1 MKHFERLD
9 AAFAEQFGGLPP
21 ITPPA
26 DPADPADLVATD
38 CTGLLLGNAD
48 IEMNNREAI
57 YGLCVEESTDE

>member
-26 DPADPADLVATD
+26 APADLVATD

-48 IEMNNREAI
+48 IEKNNREAI
-57 YGLCVEESTDE
+57 YGLCVEENTDE

>member
-9 AAFAEQFGGLPP
+9 AAFAEQFGCLPP

-26 DPADPADLVATD
+26 CPTDLAATD

-57 YGLCVEESTDE
+57 YGLFSEEITDDQ